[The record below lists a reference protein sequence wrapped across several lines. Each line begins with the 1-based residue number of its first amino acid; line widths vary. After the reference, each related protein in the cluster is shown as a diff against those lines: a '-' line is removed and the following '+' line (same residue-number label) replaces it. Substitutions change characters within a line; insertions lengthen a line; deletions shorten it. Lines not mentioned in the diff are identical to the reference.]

1 MNKKVGLWLD
11 QNKAVIVSITDTGE
25 ERKRITSGMEHY
37 VHFSSNGPGAGSAK
51 KDARDPRF
59 LNHLSEYYDKV
70 IAHIGDAKSIQI
82 FGPGE
87 AKYELKKRLESE
99 GKLENIVSVDEAG
112 SLTDHRIAIRV
123 RERFPARA
131 YFDIF

>member
-11 QNKAVIVSITDTGE
+11 HNKAVIVSISNTGE

-37 VHFSSNGPGAGSAK
+37 VHFSSNGTGDSSA

-70 IAHIGDAKSIQI
+70 IAHIGDAMSIQI
-82 FGPGE
+82 FGPGK
-87 AKYELKKRLESE
+87 AKYELQKRLESE
-99 GKLENIVSVDEAG
+99 GMSDNIVSVDDAE
-112 SLTDHRIAIRV
+112 SLTDRQVAKRV

>member
-1 MNKKVGLWLD
+1 MSRNVGLWID
-11 QNKAVIVSITDTGE
+11 QNKAVIVSITNTGE

-37 VHFSSNGPGAGSAK
+37 VHFSSNGPGGGSA

-70 IAHIGDAKSIQI
+70 IAHIGDARSIQI

-99 GKLENIVSVDEAG
+99 GMLENVVSLDDAG
-112 SLTDHRIAIRV
+112 SLTNRQIAIKV
-123 RERFPARA
+123 RERFPARSL
-131 YFDIF
+131 FDIF

>member
-37 VHFSSNGPGAGSAK
+37 VHFSSNGPGDGSAK

-87 AKYELKKRLESE
+87 AKYELEKRLESE

>member
-1 MNKKVGLWLD
+1 MNKKVGLWID
-11 QNKAVIVSITDTGE
+11 QNKTVVVSITDTGE
-25 ERKRITSGMEHY
+25 ERKRIISGMEHY
-37 VHFSSNGPGAGSAK
+37 VHFSSNGPGDSSA

-87 AKYELKKRLESE
+87 AKYELKKRLEDE
-99 GKLENIVSVDEAG
+99 GMLENIVSVDDAN
-112 SLTDHRIAIRV
+112 SLTDRQVALRV
-123 RERFPARA
+123 RERFPVRSF
-131 YFDIF
+131 FDIF

>member
-11 QNKAVIVSITDTGE
+11 QNKAVIVSITNNGE
-25 ERKRITSGMEHY
+25 ERKRITSGMEHF
-37 VHFSSNGPGAGSAK
+37 VHFSSNGPGDSSA

-70 IAHIGDAKSIQI
+70 VAHIGNAMSIQI
-82 FGPGE
+82 FGPGK
-87 AKYELKKRLESE
+87 AKYELQKRLESE
-99 GKLENIVSVDEAG
+99 GMSGNIVSVDDAE
-112 SLTDHRIAIRV
+112 SLTDRQVAKRV

>member
-1 MNKKVGLWLD
+1 
-11 QNKAVIVSITDTGE
+11 
-25 ERKRITSGMEHY
+25 
-37 VHFSSNGPGAGSAK
+37 
-51 KDARDPRF
+51 

-87 AKYELKKRLESE
+87 AKYELEKRLESE

>member
-11 QNKAVIVSITDTGE
+11 HKKAVIVSITNNGE
-25 ERKRITSGMEHY
+25 ERRIITSDMEHY
-37 VHFSSNGPGAGSAK
+37 VRYSNNAPGDGSTE
-51 KDARDPRF
+51 DVRDRRF
-59 LNHLSEYYDKV
+59 WNHLGEFYDKV
-70 IAHIGDAKSIQI
+70 IAQIGDAKSIQI

-87 AKYELKKRLESE
+87 AKNELKKRLEGE
-99 GKLENIVSVDEAG
+99 GMLDNIVSVDDAEI
-112 SLTDHRIAIRV
+112 LTDRQVAKRV

>member
-11 QNKAVIVSITDTGE
+11 QNKAVIVSITDSGE
-25 ERKRITSGMEHY
+25 ERKRILSDMEHY
-37 VHFSSNGPGAGSAK
+37 VHFSSNGPGDGSA

-70 IAHIGDAKSIQI
+70 VATIGDAKSIQI

-87 AKYELKKRLESE
+87 AKYELKRRLESE
-99 GKLENIVSVDEAG
+99 GMFDNIVSVDDAG
-112 SLTDHRIAIRV
+112 SLSDRQVAKRV
-123 RERFPARA
+123 RERFPARSL
-131 YFDIF
+131 FDIF

>member
-11 QNKAVIVSITDTGE
+11 LNKAVIVSITNNGE
-25 ERKRITSGMEHY
+25 ERKRIISNMEHY
-37 VHFSSNGPGAGSAK
+37 VHFSSNGPGDGSA

-99 GKLENIVSVDEAG
+99 GKLENIVSVDEAE
-112 SLTDHRIAIRV
+112 SLTDHGIAKRV